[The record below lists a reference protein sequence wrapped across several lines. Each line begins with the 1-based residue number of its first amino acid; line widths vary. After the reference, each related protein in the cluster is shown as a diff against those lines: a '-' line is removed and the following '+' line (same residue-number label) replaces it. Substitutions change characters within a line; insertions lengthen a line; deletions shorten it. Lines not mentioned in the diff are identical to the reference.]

1 MADSLDMPEGHVVH
15 RQARRIGRTFTGEAL
30 SVSSPQG
37 RFAEGAALL
46 DGSTIRKAD
55 AIGKHLL
62 VDFDDDRTLHVHLGL
77 YGKWSFGKGAAPEP
91 IGQVRLRLEGND
103 AYADLRGPTA
113 CEVLTPEQ
121 VTALA
126 ERIGPDPIRK
136 DADPERAWR
145 RISRS
150 RAPIGGLLMDQSVF
164 AGVGNIYRAEALYR
178 AGMDP
183 YRAGRDV
190 SREEFHVM
198 WDDLVELMRDGVR
211 KGRIDTVREDHTPRA
226 MGRPRRRDRHGG
238 EVYVYRR
245 EGQPC
250 LVCGD
255 EIAWSDMAGRNL
267 YWCPTCQAH

>member
-1 MADSLDMPEGHVVH
+1 MPEGHVVH
-15 RQARRIGRTFTGEAL
+15 RQARRLARDFRGQPLE
-30 SVSSPQG
+30 VSSPQG
-37 RFAEGAALL
+37 RFADGAALL

-55 AIGKHLL
+55 ALGKHLL

-77 YGKWSFGKGAAPEP
+77 YGKWQFAKAPVPEP
-91 IGQVRLRLEGND
+91 VGQVRLRLVGET

-113 CEVLTPEQ
+113 CEVLTPDQ
-121 VTALA
+121 VAALA

-136 DADPERAWR
+136 DADPERAWKR
-145 RISRS
+145 VHRS
-150 RAPIGGLLMDQSVF
+150 RAPIGTLLMDQSVF

-178 AGMDP
+178 AGIDP
-183 YRAGRDV
+183 YRPGQDV
-190 SREEFHVM
+190 SREEFMVM

-211 KGRIDTVREDHTPRA
+211 KGRIDTVREEHSPRA

-245 EGQPC
+245 EGREC

>member
-1 MADSLDMPEGHVVH
+1 MPEGHVVH
-15 RQARRIGRTFTGEAL
+15 RQARKISRTFRGGPLA
-30 SVSSPQG
+30 VSSPQG

-46 DGSTIRKAD
+46 DASSIRKAD
-55 AIGKHLL
+55 ALGKHLL

-77 YGKWSFGKGAAPEP
+77 YGKWTFAKGAAPEP
-91 IGQVRLRLEGND
+91 VGQVRLRIEGPD

-113 CEVLTPEQ
+113 CEVLTPDQ
-121 VTALA
+121 VSELA
-126 ERIGPDPIRK
+126 ARIGPDPIRK

-145 RISRS
+145 RVSRS
-150 RAPIGGLLMDQSVF
+150 SAPIGTLLMDQSVF

-178 AGMDP
+178 AGIDP
-183 YRAGRDV
+183 YRPGREV
-190 SREEFHVM
+190 SREEFLDM
-198 WDDLVELMRDGVR
+198 WSDLVELMRDGVR
-211 KGRIDTVREDHTPRA
+211 RGRIDTVREEHSPRA

-245 EGQPC
+245 EGREC

-267 YWCPTCQAH
+267 YWCPTCQPR

>member
-1 MADSLDMPEGHVVH
+1 MPEGHVVH
-15 RQARRIGRTFTGEAL
+15 RQARKISRAFAGEAL
-30 SVSSPQG
+30 EVSSPQG

-55 AIGKHLL
+55 ALGKHLL

-77 YGKWSFGKGAAPEP
+77 YGKWSFGKVPVPEP
-91 IGQVRLRLEGND
+91 VGQVRLRLVGET

-113 CEVLTPEQ
+113 CEVLTPDQ
-121 VTALA
+121 VAVLS

-145 RISRS
+145 RVSRS

-178 AGMDP
+178 AGIDP
-183 YRAGRDV
+183 YRPGQDV
-190 SREEFHVM
+190 SREEFIVM
-198 WDDLVELMRDGVR
+198 WADLVELMRDGVR
-211 KGRIDTVREDHTPRA
+211 KGRIDTVREEHTPRA
-226 MGRPRRRDRHGG
+226 MGRSRRRDRHGG

-245 EGQPC
+245 EGRDC

-255 EIAWSDMAGRNL
+255 EVAWSDMSGRNL

>member
-1 MADSLDMPEGHVVH
+1 MPEGHVVH
-15 RQARRIGRTFTGEAL
+15 RQARRINRTFRGEEL
-30 SVSSPQG
+30 RVSSPQG

-46 DGSTIRKAD
+46 NGTAIDKAD
-55 AIGKHLL
+55 ALGKHLL
-62 VDFDDDRTLHVHLGL
+62 VDFGDDRTLHVHLGL
-77 YGKWSFGKGAAPEP
+77 YGKWQFGKGEAPEP
-91 IGQVRLRLEGND
+91 RGQVRLRLESAD

-113 CEVLTPEQ
+113 CEVLTPAE
-121 VTALA
+121 VDVLA
-126 ERIGPDPIRK
+126 ARIGPDPIRK

-150 RAPIGGLLMDQSVF
+150 RAPIGTLLMDQSAF

-178 AGMDP
+178 AGIDP

-190 SREEFHVM
+190 SRAEFNVM
-198 WDDLVELMRDGVR
+198 WDDLVDLMRDGVR
-211 KGRIDTVREDHTPRA
+211 RGRIDTVRDEHTPRA

-245 EGQPC
+245 EGQDC

-255 EIAWSDMAGRNL
+255 EVVWADMAGRNL